1 MGERGNNSKR
11 NRSVALDLRGV
22 QARIEEVYMPEGGA
36 KIRFSCQSPEPVHAQ
51 SLMLSEDE
59 LVVLLQKALRAG
71 ILSAEFIKNLSAEF
85 EI

>member
-11 NRSVALDLRGV
+11 KRSVALDLSGV

>member
-1 MGERGNNSKR
+1 
-11 NRSVALDLRGV
+11 
-22 QARIEEVYMPEGGA
+22 MPEGGA
-36 KIRFSCQSPEPVHAQ
+36 KIRFSCQSAEPAHAQ
-51 SLMLSEDE
+51 SLVLSEDE